1 MAVPTERGK
10 GVMRTGW
17 TKPRE
22 KSESQAWRAGV
33 WKGEQAPAVRGW
45 VKSVAEEGLQ
55 PAEIKK
61 IRSGCVAFFWG
72 VSRRQLF
79 KYSHALQNNTL
90 VSEGLHTRWRTH
102 RIPTIQPRRGAGYPI

>member
-1 MAVPTERGK
+1 MPTERGK

-72 VSRRQLF
+72 SFKKAAIQIQSRAAKQHF
-79 KYSHALQNNTL
+79 GQ
-90 VSEGLHTRWRTH
+90 
-102 RIPTIQPRRGAGYPI
+102 